1 MNTLLQ
7 EHNIS
12 DGDILIL
19 AGPLRGKQN
28 LKQRFRSNKGPS
40 RLKRL
45 VSARP
50 WKVLSLHLT
59 YFP

>member
-7 EHNIS
+7 ERSIS

-19 AGPLRGKQN
+19 AEPPRGKQN
-28 LKQRFRSNKGPS
+28 LKQHFRSNEGPS

-45 VSARP
+45 VSTRP

-59 YFP
+59 FFP